1 MVISNAI
8 STAVSGLQVG
18 ATRAAVAA
26 DNIANAT
33 TRGFVPSE
41 VRSATVLARGHGGVP
56 GGAGVRTSV
65 RPSVSLPSDT
75 LDTYN
80 VDLANEFARLIQT
93 RAAYRASAGLIR
105 TADRMQ
111 RDALD
116 EIA

>member
-8 STAVSGLQVG
+8 STAVSGLRAG

-33 TRGFVPSE
+33 TRGFIPSE
-41 VRSATVLARGHGGVP
+41 VISTTVMARGGVGNP

-65 RPSVSLPSDT
+65 RPAVSLSADT
-75 LDTYN
+75 LDNYN

-93 RAAYRASAGLIR
+93 RTAYRASASLVR

-111 RDALD
+111 REALD
-116 EIA
+116 ELA